1 MSCSTNYQNCISTI
15 DVSHIISE
23 KVLKMMAKKA
33 HKMIEE
39 KLEDIE
45 ELEWGKRC
53 IANFDAL
60 NEAKDRADY
69 IVAFVFAIYQQ
80 LYVVKNTLVE
90 SNLDVFASVWVP
102 GRNIVEIVEQQ
113 QLKATSPVW
122 LPNGMEQPKM
132 RRFRANGAVIV

>member
-1 MSCSTNYQNCISTI
+1 MSSHLYYKSCISTI
-15 DVSHIISE
+15 DVSHILSG
-23 KVLKMMAKKA
+23 KVLKKMAKKA

-39 KLEDIE
+39 KLEEIE

-53 IANFDAL
+53 LTNFDAQCAA
-60 NEAKDRADY
+60 EKRVDY
-69 IVAFVFAIYQQ
+69 LEAFVFAIYQQ

-102 GRNIVEIVEQQ
+102 GQNIVEIVEEQ
-113 QLKATSPVW
+113 QLRATSPVW

-132 RRFRANGAVIV
+132 KRFRANGEIAV

>member
-15 DVSHIISE
+15 DVSHILSG
-23 KVLKMMAKKA
+23 KVLKKMAKKG

-45 ELEWGKRC
+45 ELEWGKRSW
-53 IANFDAL
+53 ANCDRL
-60 NEAKDRADY
+60 NDAKDRADY
-69 IVAFVFAIYQQ
+69 IEAFVFAIYQQ

-102 GRNIVEIVEQQ
+102 GQNIVEIVEEQ
-113 QLKATSPVW
+113 QLRATSPVW

-132 RRFRANGAVIV
+132 RRFRANGEIAV